1 MLRPGLLLA
10 VFLAASTWLGSSY
23 ALPSGATVHEVQPG
37 QRLGSIAKRYRV
49 SVEALC
55 EANGIRKNSIIRPG
69 QRLVI
74 PNQPGE
80 ESSERPAPS
89 RASERAK
96 PAPKS
101 DSGAAQQPVVHTV
114 QAGQRLGSIA
124 RRYNVSIED
133 VCTANNI
140 SRRSPIHPG
149 DQLVIPVGGLRGRG
163 SLRASTAATDSTQRQ
178 RSEASYRRV
187 PRRRGYVKLV
197 GYNDSWQGRVTNSRG
212 RLAPGARQAV
222 SRVLA
227 GRGRLLDERLVRL
240 IAQVS
245 DHFGGRPLRVV
256 SGYRSQSYF
265 EDSRHRTG
273 QAIDFSIPGVPN
285 EVIRDYLR
293 TLPRVGVGYYPNSSF
308 VHLDVRAVS
317 TYWVDYAGPGE
328 APRTQPRRAAT
339 SASPASAADEPTEA
353 VDH

>member
-1 MLRPGLLLA
+1 MFRPGLLLA
-10 VFLAASTWLGSSY
+10 AFLAASTWLGSSH
-23 ALPSGATVHEVQPG
+23 ALPSGSPVHEVQPG

-55 EANGIRKNSIIRPG
+55 EANGISKTSIIRPG

-74 PNQPGE
+74 PNQPVDA
-80 ESSERPAPS
+80 SRPSTS
-89 RASERAK
+89 RAEQRAK
-96 PAPKS
+96 PGSKSKAP
-101 DSGAAQQPVVHTV
+101 AAEAPVVHTV

-124 RRYNVSIED
+124 KRYNVSIED
-133 VCTANNI
+133 VCTANDI
-140 SRRSPIHPG
+140 SRKTPIHPG
-149 DQLVIPVGGLRGRG
+149 DQLVIPVGGLRARG
-163 SLRASTAATDSTQRQ
+163 SLRASLGVNVAQQRQ
-178 RSEASYRRV
+178 RSEASYTRV

-197 GYNDSWQGRVTNSRG
+197 GYNDSWQGRVTTTRG
-212 RLAPGARQAV
+212 RLASGARKAV

-227 GRGRLLDERLVRL
+227 GRGRLVDERLVRL
-240 IAQVS
+240 LAQVS
-245 DHFGGRPLRVV
+245 DHFGGRALRVV

-265 EDSRHRTG
+265 EDSRHRSG

-328 APRTQPRRAAT
+328 APRSRPG
-339 SASPASAADEPTEA
+339 SAAAPKLAEGEATEA
-353 VDH
+353 VGH